1 MTQCGISFPEKAQFS
16 QLNVTFVF
24 NVSKYVLEPQL
35 CKSEQRPSSLPVGP
49 VVAALGNQT
58 PTPNSTGTALCKWL
72 MCTEKKAE
80 YMLSVVHF
88 AIKVTLHRPTIK
100 EDLKLLVML

>member
-24 NVSKYVLEPQL
+24 NISKYVLEPQL

-72 MCTEKKAE
+72 MYRKKG
-80 YMLSVVHF
+80 
-88 AIKVTLHRPTIK
+88 
-100 EDLKLLVML
+100 